1 MHRNQTMTD
10 TSHARAHA
18 TLIISGDSTS
28 PEFWT
33 AYFDVQP
40 DRVIIKGRPF
50 QLPSGKLSPC
60 TGKLGL
66 WAVES
71 KAAVRSDLLGP
82 HLQYIKSRLGLPRA
96 DLRDFMGAQR
106 AKMALWCY
114 WFNETGDRVPDVPD
128 DIRSMMEAMDG
139 TVEIDEYR

>member
-1 MHRNQTMTD
+1 MRHNQKPVD
-10 TSHARAHA
+10 IPHALAHA
-18 TLIISGDSTS
+18 TLIISGDSVS
-28 PEFWT
+28 PEAWT

-40 DRVIIKGRPF
+40 DRVITKGRPF
-50 QLPSGKLSPC
+50 QLPSGKFSPC
-60 TGKLGL
+60 PGKLGL

-82 HLQYIKSRLGLPRA
+82 HLQYLKSHLGLPRA
-96 DLRDFMGAQR
+96 NLRDLVLAQG

-114 WFNETGDRVPDVPD
+114 WMNDTGDRVPDIPD
-128 DIRSMMEAMDG
+128 DIRAMIEAMGG